1 MKKYIFKVQTDIKK
15 KQHLLYNKN
24 QTIWSEFPFD
34 DVLFRL
40 VGMKGFVEGYINDR
54 GQLVV
59 LKKVENKGW

>member
-15 KQHLLYNKN
+15 KQHLLYNEN

>member
-1 MKKYIFKVQTDIKK
+1 MKKYIFKIQTDVKK
-15 KQHLLYNKN
+15 KQHLLYNENK
-24 QTIWSEFPFD
+24 TIWSEFPFD

-40 VGMKGFVEGYINDR
+40 VGMKGFIEGYINDR

>member
-1 MKKYIFKVQTDIKK
+1 MKKYIFKIQTDIKK
-15 KQHLLYNKN
+15 KQHLLYNEN

>member
-1 MKKYIFKVQTDIKK
+1 MKKYIFKVQTDVKK
-15 KQHLLYNKN
+15 KQHLLYNEN

>member
-15 KQHLLYNKN
+15 KQHLLYNEN

-59 LKKVENKGW
+59 LKKVENKEW

>member
-15 KQHLLYNKN
+15 KQHLLYNEN

-34 DVLFRL
+34 DALFRL

>member
-15 KQHLLYNKN
+15 KQHLLYNEN

-40 VGMKGFVEGYINDR
+40 VGMKGFIEGYINDR

>member
-15 KQHLLYNKN
+15 KQHLLYNEN

-34 DVLFRL
+34 DVLFRW
-40 VGMKGFVEGYINDR
+40 VGMKGFIEGYINDR

>member
-15 KQHLLYNKN
+15 KQHLLYNEN

-59 LKKVENKGW
+59 LKKVENQGW

>member
-15 KQHLLYNKN
+15 KQHLLYNEN

-40 VGMKGFVEGYINDR
+40 VGMKGFFEGYINDR

>member
-15 KQHLLYNKN
+15 KQHLLYDEN